1 MNKAERWRQMESLV
15 EEKVSSLVSMKLPAI
30 RSLRN
35 STEDVQFEKW
45 SATLN
50 VYHELDFDEGHRV
63 IVQGVRQ
70 GIARLTALVIQRGFV
85 LTNIDKIRRLRD
97 HELFGYT

>member
-1 MNKAERWRQMESLV
+1 MNKAERWRLMEQLV
-15 EEKVSSLVSMKLPAI
+15 ERKIDKLAAMQLSAI
-30 RSLRN
+30 RSLKN
-35 STEDVQFEKW
+35 ASEDVQFETW

-50 VYHELDFDEGHRV
+50 VSHEFEFDKEHRV

-70 GIARLTALVIQRGFV
+70 GMTRLTALVIQRGF
-85 LTNIDKIRRLRD
+85 LLDQAGKIRRLRD